1 MLNAVGKDDSL
12 VTYKEA
18 EPFTTKVKRIDFS
31 KAMFDLTH
39 DPQVPHEE
47 GIQRTV
53 DWMRS
58 YYRLDERARRLDAIP
73 ISAG

>member
-1 MLNAVGKDDSL
+1 
-12 VTYKEA
+12 
-18 EPFTTKVKRIDFS
+18 
-31 KAMFDLTH
+31 
-39 DPQVPHEE
+39 VPPEE

-73 ISAG
+73 ISAR